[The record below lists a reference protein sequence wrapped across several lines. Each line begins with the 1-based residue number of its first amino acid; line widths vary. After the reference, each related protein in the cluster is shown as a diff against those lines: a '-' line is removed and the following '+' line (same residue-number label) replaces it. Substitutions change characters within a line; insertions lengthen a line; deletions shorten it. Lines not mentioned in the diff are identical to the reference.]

1 MWWKRALQILV
12 ESCVY
17 MDPYGCMY
25 YAAVER
31 EEAERAWGEQ
41 VEADEQQILRLIEID
56 RLESRRE
63 AQA

>member
-1 MWWKRALQILV
+1 MWWKKALQILL

-17 MDPYGCMY
+17 MHPEAYIY
-25 YAAVER
+25 LAAVKR
-31 EEAERAWGEQ
+31 EEAERAWSEQ
-41 VEADEQQILRLIEID
+41 DEADEQQILRLIE

>member
-1 MWWKRALQILV
+1 MWKKALQILL

-17 MDPYGCMY
+17 MHPETCMY
-25 YAAVER
+25 LAAAER
-31 EEAERAWGEQ
+31 EEAERAWSEQ
-41 VEADEQQILRLIEID
+41 DEADEQQILRLIE

>member
-1 MWWKRALQILV
+1 MWWKKALQILL

-17 MDPYGCMY
+17 MHPEAYIY
-25 YAAVER
+25 LAAVKR
-31 EEAERAWGEQ
+31 EEVVRAWSEQ
-41 VEADEQQILRLIEID
+41 DEADEQQILRLIE